1 MDIISQSQIYSFFLI
16 YDKIQHF
23 FLIPFFITIF
33 ARMYIIIIRY
43 MTLALLGFLQLSIAD
58 ILDILL
64 LGLIIFFLFRW
75 IRGSSAMSIFVAIV
89 SLYVIRVMVS
99 AFNMRLMTAIMD
111 MVLDVGVLAL
121 IVIFQPEIRKFLIR
135 LGNRYMNS
143 NQGRAIINKILGKS
157 TPSALTNT
165 EIVNDLTEACQRMSE
180 DKTGALIVLTH
191 KNPLD
196 DVISTG
202 DKIDAII
209 HPRLITNLFF
219 KNSPLHDGAL
229 VVANN
234 RIVAAR
240 CTLPITENKNIPA
253 RYGMRH
259 KAAIG
264 ITEESD
270 ADVIVVSEET
280 GRISFV
286 RGGQVT
292 PIQNINELK
301 LLLTEAMGNE

>member
-1 MDIISQSQIYSFFLI
+1 MILA
-16 YDKIQHF
+16 
-23 FLIPFFITIF
+23 IF
-33 ARMYIIIIRY
+33 
-43 MTLALLGFLQLSIAD
+43 GFLQLSIAD

-89 SLYVIRVMVS
+89 SLYIIRVIVS
-99 AFNMRLMTAIMD
+99 AFNMKLMTAIMD

-121 IVIFQPEIRKFLIR
+121 IVIFQPEIRRFLIG

-143 NQGRAIINKILGKS
+143 ARGRLILNRILGKDKKTS
-157 TPSALTNT
+157 LTT
-165 EIVNDLTEACQRMSE
+165 SSEAVNDLTEACRRMAE
-180 DKTGALIVLTH
+180 DKTGALIVLAH
-191 KNPLD
+191 KNPLEE
-196 DVISTG
+196 VISTG
-202 DKIDAII
+202 DRIDATI
-209 HPRLITNLFF
+209 HRRLIMNLFF

-229 VVANN
+229 VIAGN
-234 RIVAAR
+234 RIVAVR
-240 CTLPITENKNIPA
+240 CTLPITENKHLPA
-253 RYGMRH
+253 NYGMRH

-270 ADVIVVSEET
+270 ADAVVVSEET

-286 RGGQVT
+286 KAGVVT

-301 LLLTEAMGNE
+301 LLLTESMGEQ

>member
-1 MDIISQSQIYSFFLI
+1 
-16 YDKIQHF
+16 
-23 FLIPFFITIF
+23 
-33 ARMYIIIIRY
+33 

-75 IRGSSAMSIFVAIV
+75 IRGSSAMSIFVAII
-89 SLYVIRVMVS
+89 SLYVIRVLVS

-111 MVLDVGVLAL
+111 MVMNVGVLAL
-121 IVIFQPEIRKFLIR
+121 IVIFQPEIRRFLIR

-143 NQGRAIINKILGKS
+143 TQGRAIVNRILGKNPQAS
-157 TPSALTNT
+157 LGNT
-165 EIVNDLTEACQRMSE
+165 EAVNDIAEACRRMSE
-180 DKTGALIVLTH
+180 EKTGALIVIAH
-191 KNPLD
+191 KNPLED
-196 DVISTG
+196 AINTG
-202 DKIDAII
+202 DRIDAVI
-209 HPRLITNLFF
+209 HRRLIMNLFF

-229 VVANN
+229 IISGN
-234 RIVAAR
+234 RIVAVR
-240 CTLPITENKNIPA
+240 CTLPITENKNLPA
-253 RYGMRH
+253 NYGMRH

-280 GRISFV
+280 GKISFV
-286 RGGQVT
+286 KGGKVT

-301 LLLTEAMGNE
+301 LLLNEAMDNE

>member
-1 MDIISQSQIYSFFLI
+1 MI
-16 YDKIQHF
+16 
-23 FLIPFFITIF
+23 
-33 ARMYIIIIRY
+33 
-43 MTLALLGFLQLSIAD
+43 LALFGFLQLSIAD

-89 SLYVIRVMVS
+89 SLYIIRVLVS

-143 NQGRAIINKILGKS
+143 AQGRAIVNRLLGKRKS
-157 TPSALTNT
+157 GSLGGSEA
-165 EIVNDLTEACQRMSE
+165 VNDLTEACRRMSE
-180 DKTGALIVLTH
+180 DKTGALIVIAH
-191 KNPLD
+191 SNPLEE
-196 DVISTG
+196 VISTG
-202 DKIDAII
+202 DRINASI
-209 HPRLITNLFF
+209 HRRLIMNLFF

-229 VVANN
+229 IIAGN

-240 CTLPITENKNIPA
+240 CTLPITENKNLPA
-253 RYGMRH
+253 NYGMRH

-270 ADVIVVSEET
+270 ADVVVVSEET

-286 RGGQVT
+286 KAGKVT

-301 LLLTEAMGNE
+301 LLLSESMGER